1 MVASVKIP
9 DITPQM
15 LLRAYATGVFPMAE
29 SADDPGLF
37 WLEPEQRGILPL
49 TEFHVPRRLARTLR
63 SGRFH
68 FRVDTAFDEVIAA
81 CAAAVEERPST
92 WISKRIRSLYGQ
104 LHRLGH
110 CHSVECYAGADLVG
124 GLYGVAIGGA
134 FFGES
139 MFHRATDASKAA
151 LVHLVDRLKIG
162 GYTLLDS
169 QFITEHL
176 SQFGAIE
183 IPKQEYQIRLKD
195 AIKRRANFFALDEF

>member
-1 MVASVKIP
+1 MAASVKIP

-68 FRVDTAFDEVIAA
+68 FRVDTAFEEVIAA
-81 CAAAVEERPST
+81 CAAAVEDRPST

-110 CHSVECYAGADLVG
+110 CHSVECYSGADLVG

-195 AIKRRANFFALDEF
+195 AIKRRANFFALDVV

>member
-1 MVASVKIP
+1 MAASVKIP

-81 CAAAVEERPST
+81 CAAAVEDRPST